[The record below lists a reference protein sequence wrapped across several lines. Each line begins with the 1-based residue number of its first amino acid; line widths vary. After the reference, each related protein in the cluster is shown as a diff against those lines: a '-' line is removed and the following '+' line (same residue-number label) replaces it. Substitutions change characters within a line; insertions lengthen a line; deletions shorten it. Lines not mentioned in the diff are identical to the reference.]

1 MEKLIQILQLLGSYR
16 IPAVIFS
23 VEVFVAVCLLLAG
36 LSLGGRYHYRNFRAN
51 RGGKRA
57 RQEKKIL
64 FERDREPELLIHRKD
79 RYPEFQ
85 TESFARVFGVTKEQ
99 MQADL
104 TCFLDQ
110 MDENF
115 GKKFWKS
122 YQRWDGKSE
131 FETEIQLKDS
141 ECWYRIRVLRSW
153 DEQYDWFRFADI
165 TQYRTQIT
173 QTEEKLE
180 KAEEVSQSKTTFLS
194 NMSHE
199 IRTPMNGIIG
209 MLTLA
214 HGKLNGHQAEP
225 YIERAEQLSQYL
237 LSVINDILD
246 MSRIEAGKIELE
258 KKAFS
263 LQAMAE
269 QLRAMFQKN
278 IEAKGVAFSVELQD
292 FDLDWVIGDELRL
305 SQVLVN
311 FLSNASKFTSSGEIR
326 VLFRQLLKENGRVSL
341 MMRVHDTGTGM
352 DTSFVS
358 RIFRPF
364 EQENSHIARQYGGSG
379 LGMAITDQIVR
390 LMGGEIVIDS
400 MKGRGSDFTVYLTLP
415 IAENQNVDKQA
426 LEEERAVESF
436 DYQGM
441 HILMAEDNEVNAEI
455 AVSILEMNG
464 AKVDT
469 VVDGQQAI
477 EQFEVCPP
485 GTYDFI
491 LMDIQM
497 PVMDG
502 RTASRAIRAMNRPD
516 AKTIPI
522 FALSADAF
530 VEDQRLSA
538 ESGMNGHFSKPIDF
552 EKMKKEIGKILIKGK
567 RVGA

>member
-23 VEVFVAVCLLLAG
+23 IEVFAAVCLLLAG
-36 LSLGGRYHYRNFRAN
+36 LSLGGERRYGNLHAGRDRKKN
-51 RGGKRA
+51 R
-57 RQEKKIL
+57 QTKKL
-64 FERDREPELLIHRKD
+64 FFERDREPELLIRRKD

-85 TESFARVFGVTKEQ
+85 TESFSSVFRVTKEE
-99 MQADL
+99 MRADL

-110 MDENF
+110 MKENS
-115 GKKFWKS
+115 GKKFWKA
-122 YQRWDGKSE
+122 YQKWDGEKE
-131 FETEIQLKDS
+131 FETEICLKEDG
-141 ECWYRIRVLRSW
+141 CWYRIRVLRSR
-153 DEQYDWFRFADI
+153 DGEYDWFRFVDI
-165 TQYRTQIT
+165 TQYRDQIV

-180 KAEEVSQSKTTFLS
+180 KAEEISQSKTTFLS

-214 HGKLNGHQAEP
+214 HGKLNGHEAEP
-225 YIERAEQLSQYL
+225 YIERAQQLSQYL

-263 LQAMAE
+263 LCAMAD

-278 IEAKGVAFSVELQD
+278 IEAKGVAFSVEMQD

-326 VLFRQLLKENGRVSL
+326 VVFRQLLKESGKVSL

-352 DTSFVS
+352 DASFVS

-415 IAENQNVDKQA
+415 IAEDQNLGNQA
-426 LEEERAVESF
+426 LEEERAAELF

-455 AVSILEMNG
+455 AVSILEMDG

-469 VVDGQQAI
+469 VADGKQAVD
-477 EQFEVCPP
+477 QFAACAP

-497 PVMDG
+497 PVKDG
-502 RTASRAIRAMNRPD
+502 RTAAREIRAMDRPD
-516 AKTIPI
+516 AKMIPI

-552 EKMKKEIGKILIKGK
+552 EKMKKEIGKILMK
-567 RVGA
+567 RK

>member
-1 MEKLIQILQLLGSYR
+1 M
-16 IPAVIFS
+16 
-23 VEVFVAVCLLLAG
+23 
-36 LSLGGRYHYRNFRAN
+36 LSL
-51 RGGKRA
+51 
-57 RQEKKIL
+57 
-64 FERDREPELLIHRKD
+64 
-79 RYPEFQ
+79 
-85 TESFARVFGVTKEQ
+85 
-99 MQADL
+99 
-104 TCFLDQ
+104 
-110 MDENF
+110 
-115 GKKFWKS
+115 
-122 YQRWDGKSE
+122 
-131 FETEIQLKDS
+131 
-141 ECWYRIRVLRSW
+141 
-153 DEQYDWFRFADI
+153 
-165 TQYRTQIT
+165 
-173 QTEEKLE
+173 
-180 KAEEVSQSKTTFLS
+180 
-194 NMSHE
+194 
-199 IRTPMNGIIG
+199 
-209 MLTLA
+209 
-214 HGKLNGHQAEP
+214 
-225 YIERAEQLSQYL
+225 
-237 LSVINDILD
+237 INDVLD
-246 MSRIEAGKIELE
+246 MSRIESGSVRIEYTTVHLPDILHDLRTIIQGSVHSKQQDLYIDTQDVIHEDIITDKLRLTQVLLNICSNAVKFTPVGGMINIRVSE
-258 KKAFS
+258 KPC
-263 LQAMAE
+263 
-269 QLRAMFQKN
+269 RRDGY
-278 IEAKGVAFSVELQD
+278 ITVVFSVKDNGIGMSREFRKHV
-292 FDLDWVIGDELRL
+292 FDSFSREHTV
-305 SQVLVN
+305 
-311 FLSNASKFTSSGEIR
+311 T
-326 VLFRQLLKENGRVSL
+326 ENGIG
-341 MMRVHDTGTGM
+341 GT
-352 DTSFVS
+352 
-358 RIFRPF
+358 
-364 EQENSHIARQYGGSG
+364 G

-497 PVMDG
+497 PVMHG